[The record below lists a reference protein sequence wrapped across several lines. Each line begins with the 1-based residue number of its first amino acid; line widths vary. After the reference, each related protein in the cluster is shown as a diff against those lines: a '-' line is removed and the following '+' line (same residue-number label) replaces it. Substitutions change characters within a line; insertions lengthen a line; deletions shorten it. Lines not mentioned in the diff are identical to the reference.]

1 MYQAGDRCV
10 PSRIIVLM
18 PSSRKAIIRIS
29 SSSARPGL
37 ESAITENSELD
48 IDLTFFPA
56 ETFNSLVQI
65 ALTHRVNLANSKINI
80 LNSFS
85 PSNFILD
92 CLLLRQFYRYFT
104 K

>member
-56 ETFNSLVQI
+56 ERRFRNASDYMC
-65 ALTHRVNLANSKINI
+65 AKI
-80 LNSFS
+80 S
-85 PSNFILD
+85 
-92 CLLLRQFYRYFT
+92 Y
-104 K
+104 